1 MKNLIYILFI
11 VILATFSCGPT
22 GDLASS
28 REARTAMKQENVKKA
43 VEAQEMIVKV
53 QRLHTRRGRI
63 LEMNPDMNFVIINKD
78 RTRISL
84 GYIGRSFTTRPVAAI
99 NLQGQIYSRV
109 IDTNKKGG
117 YDIRL
122 ELGQESEKFTLNLS
136 ISRNGYVSMNIT
148 NPRID
153 LIRYSGTLEAL

>member
-1 MKNLIYILFI
+1 MKNLIYILFA
-11 VILATFSCGPT
+11 VTLVAFSCRPT

-28 REARTAMKQENVKKA
+28 REERAAMKQENVKKA
-43 VEAQEMIVKV
+43 VETQEMIIKV
-53 QRLHTRRGRI
+53 NRLHTRRGRI

-78 RTRISL
+78 RTRVSL
-84 GYIGRSFTTRPVAAI
+84 AYIGRSFTIRPVAAI

-109 IDTNKKGG
+109 IDTNRKGG
-117 YDIRL
+117 YDIRM

-136 ISRNGYVSMNIT
+136 ISRDGYVTMNIT

-153 LIRYSGTLEAL
+153 LIRYSGTLQAL